1 MDYIQV
7 GLQSMKNRKGFSLL
21 EVIVV
26 IAIMGTLTLTAFNY
40 STSLNAGIRA
50 KTTMQNAQIIAE
62 QVRRYYDI
70 NAKVPDNQ
78 DTFEQLLNN
87 QDYFPTIPENL
98 VDTTTTT
105 QTSTKWVWTRISTF
119 AGTVKPN
126 GIVGDP
132 NQFTVTVDLTAVTRE
147 NINFNL
153 QGRSWG
159 GDG

>member
-1 MDYIQV
+1 
-7 GLQSMKNRKGFSLL
+7 MKNRKGFSLL

-78 DTFEQLLNN
+78 DAFEQLLNN

-119 AGTVKPN
+119 AGTIKPN
-126 GIVGDP
+126 GVAGDLS
-132 NQFTVTVDLTAVTRE
+132 QFTVTVDLTAVTRE
-147 NINFNL
+147 NINFDL